1 MGVVNE
7 IDDGLELD
15 EKFENWVVSYACN
28 SPRFYR
34 LVGYAIK
41 PDTLG
46 NDKAQWLIRAA
57 HTIHRETGAPPESS
71 VLVMQ
76 RLRSWSNEGKLR
88 VSFIEQCL
96 DYLELYEDATN
107 RMVEDGVIKELSPV
121 LRRKAHYVA
130 VKQALDDYTNRRD
143 LTDVV
148 EQIEQA
154 NKIGVSENVPGIKF
168 NVAAVNSVLRAKRI
182 GRLGTGTDDLDF
194 ALDGG
199 LPRGA
204 LGCAVGGAGD
214 GKSMF
219 LYQIAAGG
227 LAQGCH
233 VALAT
238 LENPES
244 VVISRLTSCLTN
256 IPIAQVLSG
265 VPQVVDRLK
274 LLEPQLGVATI
285 REFTAKATTAKDILR
300 WCDELSSKEGRQV
313 DLLVVDY
320 ADKLAA
326 PKERD
331 EYNAMRVVYEDLRVG
346 VHERKIWCWTASQST
361 RKKKGENKTDLDSVA
376 DSINKARIVDLMVG
390 LNVKDPQEGLTG
402 REVELFVSKFRLG
415 ASRMTIGPLP
425 TEFEF
430 GRLTSSNLLAKLQ
443 TTFSKT

>member
-1 MGVVNE
+1 MVDELV
-7 IDDGLELD
+7 DKLELD
-15 EKFENWVVSYACN
+15 ETFENWVVSYACN

-34 LVGYAIK
+34 MVGYAVQ
-41 PDTLG
+41 PESLT
-46 NDKAQWLIRAA
+46 NDSGCWLLKAA
-57 HTIHRETGAPPESS
+57 HAIHGETGSPPESS
-71 VLVMQ
+71 VIVMQ
-76 RLRSWSNEGKLR
+76 RLRAWSNEGKLR
-88 VSFIEQCL
+88 LAFVESCL
-96 DYLELYEDATN
+96 DYLELSEDDAN
-107 RMVEDGVIKELSPV
+107 RMVEDAVVKELSPV
-121 LRRKAHYVA
+121 LRRKAHYAA
-130 VKQALDDYTNRRD
+130 VKQALDDYQNRRD
-143 LTDVV
+143 LSDVV
-148 EQIEQA
+148 EKIEQA
-154 NKIGVSENVPGIKF
+154 NKIGVSENVPGVKF
-168 NVAAVNSVLRAKRI
+168 NIATVNTVLKAKMI

-219 LYQIAAGG
+219 LYQIAAVG

-233 VALAT
+233 VAVAT

-244 VVISRLTSCLTN
+244 VVISRLTACMTN

-265 VPQVVDRLK
+265 VPQVVDRLR
-274 LLEPQLGVATI
+274 LLEPQMGIATI
-285 REFTAKATTAKDILR
+285 REFTAKATTSKDILR
-300 WCDELSSKEGRQV
+300 WCDELGSKEGRPV

-320 ADKLAA
+320 ADKLNA
-326 PKERD
+326 PKEKD

-415 ASRMTIGPLP
+415 ASRMTIGPVP

-430 GRLTSSNLLAKLQ
+430 GRLTGSNILAKLQ
-443 TTFSKT
+443 KVFTQ